1 MVSVIRRMNV
11 LKRKLYSVRHGPGAA
26 QLPPEISRL
35 HFEFPMTR
43 SLAELGP
50 RKFWRHYLPQLKYHN
65 PSVPMILNR
74 FPDTPEQPRPALLSI
89 YLRTPTTSTT
99 AAATT
104 SSRKASQPQ
113 QIADLKSATDGS
125 SPAPAPLEDETVVT
139 IDATKLKA
147 KAILRELLVKTGAKP
162 APGPTAQELAEKAE
176 LDALEAQA
184 EVDRQV
190 QIKFR
195 EQQQL
200 EKAALDKVKREA
212 AEMKA
217 AAKEM

>member
-11 LKRKLYSVRHGPGAA
+11 LKRKLYSIRHGPGAA

-43 SLAELGP
+43 SLAKLGP

-65 PSVPMILNR
+65 PAVPMILNR
-74 FPDTPEQPRPALLSI
+74 LPDTPEDPKPALLSI
-89 YLRTPTTSTT
+89 YLRTPTTTT
-99 AAATT
+99 TT
-104 SSRKASQPQ
+104 TTTPSRKASQPQ
-113 QIADLKSATDGS
+113 QIAEMKSATDGS
-125 SPAPAPLEDETVVT
+125 SPAPPPLEDETVVT

-147 KAILRELLVKTGAKP
+147 KAILKQLLVKTGAKP

-176 LDALEAQA
+176 LDAMVAQA

-200 EKAALDKVKREA
+200 EKAALDRVKREA

>member
-1 MVSVIRRMNV
+1 MNV
-11 LKRKLYSVRHGPGAA
+11 LKRKLYSIRHGPGAA
-26 QLPPEISRL
+26 QLPPEIARL

-74 FPDTPEQPRPALLSI
+74 FPDTPEQPKPALLSI
-89 YLRTPTTSTT
+89 YLRTPSTPTTSTT
-99 AAATT
+99 P
-104 SSRKASQPQ
+104 SRKASQPQ

-125 SPAPAPLEDETVVT
+125 SPAPAPLQDETVVT
-139 IDATKLKA
+139 IDATHLKA
-147 KAILRELLVKTGAKP
+147 KAILKELLVKTGATP

-176 LDALEAQA
+176 LDALEAQS

-195 EQQQL
+195 EQQKL

>member
-11 LKRKLYSVRHGPGAA
+11 LKRKLYNIRHGPGAA

-50 RKFWRHYLPQLKYHN
+50 RKFWRRYLPQLKYHN

-74 FPDTPEQPRPALLSI
+74 LPENTEKSKPALLSI

-99 AAATT
+99 ATT
-104 SSRKASQPQ
+104 TSRKASSQPQ
-113 QIADLKSATDGS
+113 QIAEMKSATDGS
-125 SPAPAPLEDETVVT
+125 SPAPAPLEGETVVT
-139 IDATKLKA
+139 IDATNLKS
-147 KAILRELLVKTGAKP
+147 KTILKELLAKTGAKL
-162 APGPTAQELAEKAE
+162 APGPTPQERAEKAE
-176 LDALEAQA
+176 LDALDAQA